1 MTLLIL
7 NSLHQIMTKRR
18 VGVNEKTFKLML
30 LVCKNAT
37 PKADVE
43 LSIDVLKQMKNSGC
57 KCVVVVG
64 GGGEDV

>member
-1 MTLLIL
+1 
-7 NSLHQIMTKRR
+7 MTKRR

-57 KCVVVVG
+57 KCVGVVG